1 MADERIEVEWIG
13 TAQRMMQV
21 IERVDQRMER
31 QERTLQKLADT
42 GKRGGDAVAGSFNK
56 LEQELKEGEAA
67 LKQMTL
73 GTQAFANQKAKVDAL
88 RESVNGAKGA
98 LGSAVAQQSGAA
110 DVVDQFTS
118 AIGGTVSTFLSIGA
132 IVSSLRADLENL
144 ARKRENERLA
154 EVDFGTALAARTI
167 SNLPQNERAA
177 VKPLALNV
185 ADEIGANP
193 GAVVEALGELR
204 STGAQDLLEAASF
217 LREAANAFPQD
228 LAAAKGIARA
238 ALIEAGATGNRD
250 AKQVIGGTIAAQ
262 SVSLTKSPEEFA
274 KAFGSNI
281 AAGVS
286 VYKQKPEQ
294 AREEAAIF
302 SLLETRGADVAADA
316 QRSFYSQIAKFVPEQ
331 SATLKTGEQTTVDA
345 AAIKA
350 FMDADFTSRQ
360 KMLEQ
365 DDNLRKQF
373 IEKLQETGRTAII
386 RRLQPTNEDRTIIE
400 TAQQGIG
407 SDVQGA
413 QMLAAQQQ
421 QAGVAAAFAIT
432 QGQREAQKLTAEIRA
447 DLKEK
452 LTAELEQTQAN
463 IVERTRAGAGGTA
476 LSAFE
481 SFGTYVEQLMSG
493 ESRGQVL
500 ENTVQFRAGT
510 EADPKNR
517 EFVQQQ
523 LQRITELKTQIE
535 ALDET
540 NKRGTV
546 ELQRM
551 EDVQRQGKLAG
562 AEVVP
567 NNVNAERPAVVQ
579 NPAVGNDR
587 LLAAMEEQNRLIREQ
602 NLMMQN
608 QTSPPTDKQQQ
619 RQVPPPQKQR
629 PQVAPLPAATA
640 P

>member
-1 MADERIEVEWIG
+1 MADEVITVEWIS
-13 TAQRMMQV
+13 TAQQMLTTIQK
-21 IERVDQRMER
+21 VDAKLER
-31 QERTLQKLADT
+31 QEKVMQKLTDT
-42 GKRGGDAVAGSFNK
+42 SKKGAEAAAGSFNK
-56 LEQELKEGEAA
+56 LEGELKDGEAA
-67 LKQMTL
+67 LKKLTM
-73 GTQAFANQKAKVDAL
+73 GTQAFADQKAKVDAL
-88 RESVNGAKGA
+88 RESVNGAKTA
-98 LGSAVAQQSGAA
+98 LGSMAAEQAGAA
-110 DVVDQFTS
+110 NVVDQFTS
-118 AIGGTVSTFLSIGA
+118 AIGGTVTTFLSIGA
-132 IVSSLRADLENL
+132 IVQSLKTDLENL

-167 SNLPQNERAA
+167 SNLPENERAA
-177 VKPLALNV
+177 VRPLALNV

-193 GAVVEALGELR
+193 GAVVEAIGELR
-204 STGAQDLLEAASF
+204 STGAQDLLEAATF

-281 AAGVS
+281 ASSVS
-286 VYKQKPEQ
+286 VYKQTPER

-316 QRSFYSQIAKFVPEQ
+316 QRSFYTQISKFVPEQ
-331 SATLKTGEQTTVDA
+331 SATLKSGEKVAVQAD
-345 AAIKA
+345 AIKS

-360 KMLEQ
+360 QMLEQ

-407 SDVQGA
+407 SDAQGA

-421 QAGVAAAFAIT
+421 QAGVAAAFAIS
-432 QGQREAQKLTAEIRA
+432 QGQREAQKLTAEIRS

-452 LTAELEQTQAN
+452 LTAELEQTQAG
-463 IVERTRAGAGGTA
+463 IVERTRAGAGGT
-476 LSAFE
+476 LQSSFE
-481 SFGTYVEQLMSG
+481 AFGTYVEQLMSG

-500 ENTVQFRAGT
+500 ENTVQFRANT
-510 EADPKNR
+510 EADPRNR

-540 NKRGTV
+540 NKRGGV
-546 ELQRM
+546 ELKRM
-551 EDVQRQGKLAG
+551 EDNQLQAKAVDIQVAQD
-562 AEVVP
+562 
-567 NNVNAERPAVVQ
+567 NVNPERPVIAQ

-602 NLMMQN
+602 NLMMQ
-608 QTSPPTDKQQQ
+608 QQQSKPVEKQQQ
-619 RQVPPPQKQR
+619 RVPQPAVR
-629 PQVAPLPAATA
+629 PKEAPLPAATA

>member
-1 MADERIEVEWIG
+1 MADEVITVEWIS
-13 TAQRMMQV
+13 TAQQMLTTIQK
-21 IERVDQRMER
+21 VDAKLER
-31 QERTLQKLADT
+31 QEKIMQKLTDT
-42 GKRGGDAVAGSFNK
+42 GRKGADSVAGSFNK
-56 LEQELKEGEAA
+56 LEQELKDGENA
-67 LKQMTL
+67 LKRMTI
-73 GTQAFANQKAKVDAL
+73 GTKDFTDQKAKVDAL

-110 DVVDQFTS
+110 NVVDRFTS
-118 AIGGTVSTFLSIGA
+118 AIGGTVSTFLGIGSIVA
-132 IVSSLRADLENL
+132 SLQKDLENI

-167 SNLPQNERAA
+167 SNLPENERAA

-281 AAGVS
+281 ASSVS
-286 VYKQKPEQ
+286 VYKQTPER

-302 SLLETRGADVAADA
+302 SLLETRGAEVAADA
-316 QRSFYSQIAKFVPEQ
+316 QRSFYTQISNFVPKT
-331 SATLKTGEQTTVDA
+331 SAELKTGEKSNLGVDVV
-345 AAIKA
+345 KS
-350 FMDADFTSRQ
+350 FMDANFSDRQ
-360 KMLEQ
+360 TMLEQ
-365 DDNLRKQF
+365 NAELRKQF
-373 IEKLQETGRTAII
+373 VDRLQETGRTAII
-386 RRLQPTNEDRTIIE
+386 RRLQPTNEDRGIIE
-400 TAQQGIG
+400 TAQKGIG
-407 SDVQGA
+407 SDAQGA

-421 QAGVAAAFAIT
+421 QAGVAAAFAIA

-452 LTAELEQTQAN
+452 LTAELEQTSAT
-463 IVERTRAGAGGTA
+463 VDERTRTGIGGT
-476 LSAFE
+476 SRWMFE
-481 SFGTYVEQLMSG
+481 GFGNLVEQMASG
-493 ESRGQVL
+493 ATRAQVL
-500 ENTVQFRAGT
+500 ESSVQFQAKT

-517 EFVQQQ
+517 DFAQQQ
-523 LQRITELKTQIE
+523 VERISELKKQME
-535 ALDET
+535 ALNAT
-540 NKRGTV
+540 
-546 ELQRM
+546 
-551 EDVQRQGKLAG
+551 
-562 AEVVP
+562 
-567 NNVNAERPAVVQ
+567 NAEGNRILAEMLANQQQQAKPPQQRPPQPAV
-579 NPAVGNDR
+579 
-587 LLAAMEEQNRLIREQ
+587 
-602 NLMMQN
+602 
-608 QTSPPTDKQQQ
+608 
-619 RQVPPPQKQR
+619 R
-629 PQVAPLPAATA
+629 PKEAPLPAATA